1 MARYK
6 QLVPSPTKGVAPAAA
21 STTAAPSTATT
32 TTGVAAAPAP
42 GSASSNNAAM
52 LNELLG
58 DLLLSDAATAPAPA
72 PASAGNAQNEAKPN
86 SLADLS
92 DIFSSALAES
102 EEKHY
107 KQQGNDAFQPLP
119 GGELLEPQVL
129 VPRKNSASSNG
140 NGDAAD
146 NLANGTGQSQAAGQ
160 GKRSSL
166 NRKMP
171 AIDMLSEE
179 LFQQV
184 LPASQE
190 RMSSFKRDPE
200 KLTLNDL
207 VRERMQVKPTEQ
219 QPAGAGG
226 DAPDDVP
233 LLSSVSAS
241 LAEPKKHEEKSAE
254 AEPAAEQLPT
264 APAPKEVKHLSEI
277 CIELDNIQATGEERV
292 VLDDDDMHLSLNF
305 TEDRPSRHVS
315 VIVIAAQNKSRQPV
329 KDFQFEAS
337 VKKVKEPS
345 YSHCH
350 TQSYL
355 VTSLLDC
362 SPARCACCR
371 QQITQWRRINLFARR
386 P

>member
-21 STTAAPSTATT
+21 STTAASSTATT
-32 TTGVAAAPAP
+32 TTGAAAAPAP
-42 GSASSNNAAM
+42 GSTSSNNAAM

-102 EEKHY
+102 EEKHH
-107 KQQGNDAFQPLP
+107 KQQSNDAFQPLP

-140 NGDAAD
+140 TGDAAD
-146 NLANGTGQSQAAGQ
+146 SLANGTGQSLAAGQ

-241 LAEPKKHEEKSAE
+241 LAAE

-350 TQSYL
+350 SQSYL
-355 VTSLLDC
+355 ATSLLLC

-371 QQITQWRRINLFARR
+371 QQMTQWRRINLFARR

>member
-6 QLVPSPTKGVAPAAA
+6 QLVPSPTESAA
-21 STTAAPSTATT
+21 SPAPGADPSTAASSSTPTATNAVAAGTATT
-32 TTGVAAAPAP
+32 TGAAAAAAVT
-42 GSASSNNAAM
+42 GSKNTAL

-58 DLLLSDAATAPAPA
+58 DLLLDDGATVPAPA
-72 PASAGNAQNEAKPN
+72 NNSNNDAKPN

-92 DIFSSALAES
+92 EIFSSALAES
-102 EEKHY
+102 EDKPP
-107 KQQGNDAFQPLP
+107 KQSIDPFQPLP

-129 VPRKNSASSNG
+129 SPRKNSSSSNG
-140 NGDAAD
+140 TADAAAD
-146 NLANGTGQSQAAGQ
+146 SLANGNAAAEQ

-166 NRKMP
+166 TRKMP

-184 LPASQE
+184 LPSQE

-207 VRERMQVKPTEQ
+207 VRERMQVKPSEQ
-219 QPAGAGG
+219 STAA

-233 LLSSVSAS
+233 LLSAAPTTAALVQ
-241 LAEPKKHEEKSAE
+241 PKKELVAVEEKTAE
-254 AEPAAEQLPT
+254 AEAEVQAEAEQITVP
-264 APAPKEVKHLSEI
+264 PKEVKHLSDI
-277 CIELDNIQATGEERV
+277 DIELDSLQATGEERV

-337 VKKVKEPS
+337 VKKVNAAN
-345 YSHCH
+345 H
-350 TQSYL
+350 
-355 VTSLLDC
+355 
-362 SPARCACCR
+362 
-371 QQITQWRRINLFARR
+371 
-386 P
+386 

>member
-21 STTAAPSTATT
+21 ASTAASSTTTT
-32 TTGVAAAPAP
+32 TTGTAAAP
-42 GSASSNNAAM
+42 GSGSSNNAAL

-58 DLLLSDAATAPAPA
+58 DLLLSDGATAAAPA
-72 PASAGNAQNEAKPN
+72 PASAVNSQKEARPN

-102 EEKHY
+102 EEKQH
-107 KQQGNDAFQPLP
+107 KQQSSDAFQPLP

-129 VPRKNSASSNG
+129 SPRKNSGSSNG

-146 NLANGTGQSQAAGQ
+146 SLANGAGAAGQ

-219 QPAGAGG
+219 QPAGVGAGA

-233 LLSSVSAS
+233 LLSSVSA
-241 LAEPKKHEEKSAE
+241 EPKKQEEKTAE
-254 AEPAAEQLPT
+254 AEPEAEVEQLPT

-277 CIELDNIQATGEERV
+277 NIELDNIQATGEERV

-337 VKKVKEPS
+337 VKKVT
-345 YSHCH
+345 H
-350 TQSYL
+350 THP
-355 VTSLLDC
+355 LLPLPC
-362 SPARCACCR
+362 S
-371 QQITQWRRINLFARR
+371 I
-386 P
+386 